1 MRRVHRSHTQAWKMG
16 NCLKSSILDDSSV
29 PESPSR
35 WVGPG
40 GGRCWDQEP
49 HPEQVPN
56 PIHLPTPSSLHQA
69 AQLMEEEQVRLA
81 QRISLKERL
90 PQGVYRTDGFEE
102 KIQEECVICWLEFV
116 RGDSIRFLPCAHFY
130 HLNCIN
136 EWLTRSFT
144 CPYCRRPMDV
154 TQPSSQDINWARIP
168 CLISSVPSFLVILI
182 FCHRV

>member
-1 MRRVHRSHTQAWKMG
+1 MG

-40 GGRCWDQEP
+40 GTRRWDQEP

-56 PIHLPTPSSLHQA
+56 PIHLPTPSPLHQA
-69 AQLMEEEQVRLA
+69 AQLTEEEQVRLA
-81 QRISLKERL
+81 QRISLKKHL
-90 PQGVYRTDGFEE
+90 PQGVYGTDGFEE
-102 KIQEECVICWLEFV
+102 KIQEECVICWLEFMC
-116 RGDSIRFLPCAHFY
+116 GDSIRSLPCEHFY

-144 CPYCRRPMDV
+144 CPYCRGPVDV
-154 TQPSSQDINWARIP
+154 AQPSSQDIN
-168 CLISSVPSFLVILI
+168 
-182 FCHRV
+182 